1 MVQLLLDSFGGDRRL
16 TGLSGAKD
24 YGNGAIELFHVDSR
38 FSDDTADIGRAG
50 VRKVFRLL
58 GYCLEAV
65 WCRWRYGVRNFLY
78 IPAPGLRSALYRDWL
93 VMALCRPFFRR
104 RIFYWQAAG
113 LGEWLETQ
121 AQPWERLLSRRLLN
135 GPDLSIVLGDF
146 NRPDGELLESGRVEV
161 VPNSAVDPCPDVGE
175 TLLPKRRARAG
186 VRRDW
191 RRGQLPQSAELDQ
204 AGANP
209 EVFRVLFLS
218 LCYRPK
224 GLFDAVEAVVL
235 ANAAL
240 RETPL
245 SVELIVA
252 GKFWREEERREFD
265 ERICQPDLQRA
276 GRPLVAYRGFV
287 TGQEKHQL
295 FVESDCL
302 CFPTYYEAES
312 FPVVLVEAMAYGLP
326 VVTTHWRMLPELLPP
341 GYPGLVPPKSPDRVA
356 RALLDALGRDD
367 GEILRNHY
375 LGHFSLDQFGGRIRD
390 LLLSVER

>member
-1 MVQLLLDSFGGDRRL
+1 MVQLLLDCFGGDRRL
-16 TGLSGAKD
+16 AGSSPARD
-24 YGNGAIELFHVDSR
+24 HGNGAIELFHVDSR
-38 FSDDTADIGRAG
+38 VSDDTADIGRAG

-58 GYCLEAV
+58 GYCMEAV

-78 IPAPGLRSALYRDWL
+78 IPAPGVRPALYRDWM

-104 RIFYWQAAG
+104 RVFYWQAAG
-113 LGEWLETQ
+113 LGDWLETQ
-121 AQPWERLLSRRLLN
+121 AKPWERVLSHLLLN
-135 GPDLSIVLGDF
+135 RPDLSIVLGDF
-146 NRPDGELLESGRVEV
+146 NRRDGEQLLSRRVEV
-161 VPNSAVDPCPDVGE
+161 VPNSAADPCPDFGE
-175 TLLPKRRARAG
+175 TLLPRRRARAG
-186 VRRDW
+186 VRRDL
-191 RRGQLPQSAELDQ
+191 RGGRMPRSMDLDQ
-204 AGANP
+204 AGARP

-240 RETPL
+240 CETPL

-265 ERICQPDLQRA
+265 ERIRQPDLQRA

-287 TGQEKHQL
+287 SGKEKHQL
-295 FVESDCL
+295 LAESDCL

-341 GYPGLVPPKSPDRVA
+341 GYQGLVAPKSPDRVA
-356 RALLDALGRDD
+356 RALLDVLGRDD
-367 GEILRNHY
+367 GEILRSHY
-375 LGHFSLDQFGGRIRD
+375 LSHFSRDRFTGKIRD
-390 LLLSVER
+390 VLLSVER